1 MVGLYTF
8 REPSLGRQVHRELM
22 RRALLDLPS
31 IIPATACHQRNYVE
45 RYSRFSVG
53 ALLCSFGVFWGA
65 EGLGEVWPWDATT
78 LVGILAVVLVVSWGS
93 VHMVQRMLPHG
104 AHIAAR
110 NV

>member
-1 MVGLYTF
+1 
-8 REPSLGRQVHRELM
+8 
-22 RRALLDLPS
+22 
-31 IIPATACHQRNYVE
+31 
-45 RYSRFSVG
+45 
-53 ALLCSFGVFWGA
+53 
-65 EGLGEVWPWDATT
+65 LGEVWPWDATT